1 MPHIHKRTRLNTHWV
16 TVGHTNTE
24 CDALRR
30 GREGDN
36 SEAAALGVQH
46 TDEFTTCTTFDSG
59 TCQRGP
65 CFWKRNDVEGEGF
78 FACLIACNTFKCGPL
93 RGRKWIHCS
102 ICHLKHRVC

>member
-1 MPHIHKRTRLNTHWV
+1 MAHIHKRTRLNTHWV

-46 TDEFTTCTTFDSG
+46 TDEFTTCTAFDSG
-59 TCQRGP
+59 TCQRG
-65 CFWKRNDVEGEGF
+65 FVFGRGMMWKVKGSLFD
-78 FACLIACNTFKCGPL
+78 CMQHIFKCGPL
-93 RGRKWIHCS
+93 RGRKRIHC
-102 ICHLKHRVC
+102 